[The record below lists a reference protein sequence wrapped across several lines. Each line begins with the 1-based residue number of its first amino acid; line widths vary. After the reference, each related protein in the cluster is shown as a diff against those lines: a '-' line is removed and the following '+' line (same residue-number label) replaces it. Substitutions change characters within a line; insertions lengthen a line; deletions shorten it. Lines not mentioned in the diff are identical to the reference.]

1 MALNLKQWLAG
12 LFGLMLVLALAQGGL
27 ALVKLDA
34 VAARTTL
41 LLDDTI
47 PSVTRTIE
55 FPSPVRKAL

>member
-34 VAARTTL
+34 VADRTTL

-47 PSVTRTIE
+47 P
-55 FPSPVRKAL
+55 L

>member
-34 VAARTTL
+34 VADRTTL
-41 LLDDTI
+41 LLDDT
-47 PSVTRTIE
+47 VTRTIE
-55 FPSPVRKAL
+55 FPLFTANVL

>member
-41 LLDDTI
+41 LLDDT
-47 PSVTRTIE
+47 VTRTIQ
-55 FPSPVRKAL
+55 FPFHASNTL